1 MRRIILDTETT
12 GLQTGYNE
20 IIQIALID
28 GNGGAPLQNAAL
40 VAEADK
46 TVRAA
51 QKQAELQKQQFNK
64 LNGKSAN
71 ADEFLSENV
80 KQARKG
86 VSGTILTSPTGVAG
100 QTLGGTTLLG
110 G

>member
-1 MRRIILDTETT
+1 MSGFMI
-12 GLQTGYNE
+12 
-20 IIQIALID
+20 
-28 GNGGAPLQNAAL
+28 AAL
-40 VAEADK
+40 VIGAGAGVYGADQQRSSNNKALDLQKKQMGEA
-46 TVRAA
+46 A
-51 QKQAELQKQQFNK
+51 KQAELQKQQFNRA
-64 LNGKSAN
+64 NGKSAN

-100 QTLGGTTLLG
+100 QTLGGTSLLG